1 MPSTGVDAGDTAVSK
16 TDKNA
21 CLHGTGILIH
31 LFLIL
36 AVLGLCC
43 RAGALHC
50 CSQAFCSCDEQGL
63 LSSCSA
69 WASCCD
75 SVFFLVEHMKLKDAW
90 SLEEKL

>member
-1 MPSTGVDAGDTAVSK
+1 MPSIVADAGDIAVSK

-21 CLHGTGILIH
+21 CLHGTGILIY

-43 RAGALHC
+43 GARALHC
-50 CSQAFCSCDEQGL
+50 CSQAFCSCDEQWL
-63 LSSCSA
+63 LSSGSA
-69 WASCCD
+69 WASCC
-75 SVFFLVEHMKLKDAW
+75 SSFFFFAEHMKLKDAC